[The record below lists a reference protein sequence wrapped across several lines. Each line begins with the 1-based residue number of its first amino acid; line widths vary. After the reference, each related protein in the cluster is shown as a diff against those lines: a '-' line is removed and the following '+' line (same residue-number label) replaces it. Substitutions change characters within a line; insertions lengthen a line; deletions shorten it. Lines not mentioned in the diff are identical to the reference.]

1 MTLLEFKEKLQT
13 IHQALFREALLDKK
27 EADKSYF
34 SALSLLVTSFNNV
47 YPFFALRAET
57 ELTIEFIIHNRVANL
72 FMVRKDDMC
81 NDDPMVYINVKDQ
94 WESYEFSLSTL
105 LLTEYVDW
113 VAENSSNKLEFH
125 FEGYEMYVPI
135 KKHWDQYFNPFSYPN
150 KIWIGKELK
159 SVILI
164 QNEISMIKCLAMD
177 ADTLR
182 AAQKLLEES

>member
-13 IHQALFREALLDKK
+13 VHQTLFRESIPDDK
-27 EADKSYF
+27 EADQSYF
-34 SALSLLVTSFNNV
+34 SALSLLVTSSNNV
-47 YPFFALRAET
+47 YPFFAFREET
-57 ELTIEFIIHNRVANL
+57 ELTIEFIINNRVADL
-72 FMVRKDDMC
+72 FMVRKDEMC
-81 NDDPMVYINVKDQ
+81 NDDPMVYINIKDQ

-113 VAENSSNKLEFH
+113 IAENTSNKLEFH
-125 FEGYEMYVPI
+125 FEGYATYVPI

-150 KIWIGKELK
+150 KIWLGKELK

-164 QNEISMIKCLAMD
+164 QNEISMMKCIAMD
-177 ADTLR
+177 ADTLL